1 MEAGAEL
8 RVHCCLSL
16 TFSRPQEGK
25 LRIWGWRTEICQEIG
40 RVSPPHDPAPNETK
54 QIRRECDSGG
64 ERSLFLDTGEGQAS
78 TLSPALSPEASGSM
92 APWLAGSFSFPE
104 PLGM

>member
-8 RVHCCLSL
+8 WVHCCLSL
-16 TFSRPQEGK
+16 TFFSALGRE
-25 LRIWGWRTEICQEIG
+25 TEDLGMEDRDLSGDRQG
-40 RVSPPHDPAPNETK
+40 SLPHDPAPNETK
-54 QIRRECDSGG
+54 QIRRECDSGE